1 LLRTHQINSLP
12 EQAQRR
18 EPLVLQQALQL
29 SLPVL
34 LSSRVLPSLVL
45 PSLVLPWE
53 QTQPF
58 SQQLLSSQLPLS
70 SQQLLPLAQ
79 PSWQALLS

>member
-45 PSLVLPWE
+45 PWE